1 MCNVIQASKH
11 CVWSYIWHHLS
22 SLFVEQNS
30 MTVRLE
36 VTAPSLL
43 AVLCNLSITLTS
55 GKTQQRGSLMLKI
68 SRQHALEGVLCP
80 WLLSQ
85 MTVLLASS
93 LHVTLVWCGSCVH
106 SM

>member
-30 MTVRLE
+30 MTVWLE

-55 GKTQQRGSLMLKI
+55 GKTRAAWELDDEDQQATFS
-68 SRQHALEGVLCP
+68 
-80 WLLSQ
+80 
-85 MTVLLASS
+85 
-93 LHVTLVWCGSCVH
+93 
-106 SM
+106 